1 MKTIYLK
8 ELKLTRKML
17 MIWLVLIVMLTGFA
31 AIEFIVLKDAMG
43 EIAALAE
50 SFPKIIL
57 ILFGLNGVRID
68 TPLGAY
74 QCMVFWTNLL
84 AFFYAG
90 FSGVFAVSRDERSG
104 TSEFLFSKPYKRSTI
119 IWAKIWAAVTNLMV
133 FSLTIGI
140 MSYLCIILPLG
151 DLRITGTHIIT
162 TLGILLT
169 QIVLF
174 SIGLFISGLTKN
186 YKAASLYTLLT
197 VAAFYVISFILD
209 YAGIMAFL
217 KVLTPVGYFN
227 VVSVSENGLSP
238 FYILLSLIITLAG
251 CFMTVRLYERKDLH
265 AS

>member
-8 ELKLTRKML
+8 ELKLTRKTL
-17 MIWLVLIVMLTGFA
+17 VIWLLLIVMLTGFA

-74 QCMVFWTNLL
+74 QCMVFWINLL

-90 FSGVFAVSRDERSG
+90 FSGVYAVSREERFG

-119 IWAKIWAAVTNLMV
+119 IWAKIGAAVTNLIV
-133 FSLTIGI
+133 FSLAVGI
-140 MSYLCIILPLG
+140 TSYLCIVLPLG
-151 DLRITGTHIIT
+151 DLSITGVHIIT

-169 QIVLF
+169 QMVLF
-174 SIGLFISGLTKN
+174 SIGILISGLVKS
-186 YKAASLYTLLT
+186 YKTASLLTMLT
-197 VAAFYVISFILD
+197 VAAFYAISFALD
-209 YAGIMAFL
+209 YNGALDFL
-217 KVLTPVGYFN
+217 KVLTPVSYFN
-227 VVSVSENGLSP
+227 VVSVSVNGLSP
-238 FYILLSLIITLAG
+238 FYLLLSLIMILAG
-251 CFMTVRLYERKDLH
+251 CFMAIKFFERKDLR